1 MLGGCGPR
9 TFAVSTGFTYLLRHF
24 YRLRFLPPHV
34 RTEHLAGLS
43 DLPRFIWPLR

>member
-9 TFAVSTGFTYLLRHF
+9 TFAVSIRFYLLRHF

-34 RTEHLAGLS
+34 RTEHLSGLS
-43 DLPRFIWPLR
+43 HLPRFVWPLR